1 MAFEKGNGINLK
13 KYKTKKGIN
22 IITVKT
28 DKFKTASIN
37 LFIHNQLDS
46 EAATQNALIPM
57 VLKRGSKDFPTM
69 QEISRKLE
77 NLYGSF
83 FDCGVVKKGERQ
95 IQHFFIDGVNEKY
108 LPGGEKLLD
117 SCAKLL
123 DSIVS
128 KPLVDDNGFKSE
140 YVQQEKDNL
149 SKLIQSRKNDK
160 VQYAVER
167 CYELMCTGE
176 RYGIHEWGK
185 VEDLDKITSEILS
198 KRYHENIS
206 KSRID
211 IMVLGDV
218 SEKWISMLENII
230 GVETDNSSLIE
241 KEEKR
246 KDVSAIRTFVD
257 EMDVNQGKLSMGFR
271 TNTSLADPDYYN
283 LLVYNSILGGGVH
296 SKLFQNVRE
305 KNSLAYYVFSR
316 MDKFKGTMMISS
328 GVESTNFEKA
338 KTIIL
343 EQLDDIK
350 AGKITGE
357 EYETSIKA
365 LENSLKNLADEP
377 IQLVDFCLGQSIVDS
392 DDSIEEILKKI
403 RSVKLDDVLKVSQK
417 INLDTIHYIKPRGG
431 R

>member
-1 MAFEKGNGINLK
+1 MTLIKRSGINLK
-13 KYKTKKGIN
+13 RYKTKKGMN
-22 IITVKT
+22 IIVVKT

-37 LFIHNQLDS
+37 LFIHNQLDRS
-46 EAATQNALIPM
+46 TVTQNALIPM
-57 VLKRGSKDFPTM
+57 VLKRGSREFPTM

-95 IQHFFIDGVNEKY
+95 IQHFFIDGVNEKF

-117 SCAKLL
+117 SCVRLL

-128 KPLVDDNGFKSE
+128 NPLTEGEGFRKE
-140 YVQQEKDNL
+140 YVRQEKDNL

-167 CYELMCTGE
+167 CYELMCAGE
-176 RYGIHEWGK
+176 RYGIHEWGR
-185 VEDLDKITSEILS
+185 VEDLESITPEILM
-198 KRYHENIS
+198 KRYSENIS
-206 KSRID
+206 KSKID

-218 SEKWISMLENII
+218 NEKWILGLEDIV
-230 GVETDNSSLIE
+230 GVTTDTSNSIE
-241 KEEKR
+241 KEETK
-246 KDVSAIRTFVD
+246 KEVGAIRTFVD

-271 TNTSLADPDYYN
+271 TNTGLADPDYYS

-316 MDKFKGTMMISS
+316 LDKFKGTMMIGS
-328 GVESTNFEKA
+328 GVEPTNFEKA

-343 EQLDDIK
+343 EQINDIK
-350 AGKITGE
+350 SGKVTSE
-357 EYETSIKA
+357 EYETSIKS
-365 LENSLKNLADEP
+365 LENSLKNLTDEP
-377 IQLVDFCLGQSIVDS
+377 VQLVDFCLGQSIIGS
-392 DDSIEEILKKI
+392 DDSIEEIMKKI
-403 RSVKLDDVLKVSQK
+403 KNVKMDDVLKISEK
-417 INLDTIHYIKPRGG
+417 INLDTIHYIKPKEG

>member
-1 MAFEKGNGINLK
+1 MAFEKGKGFNLK
-13 KYKTKKGIN
+13 KYNTKNGMN
-22 IITVKT
+22 IFVVKA

-46 EAATQNALIPM
+46 KTVTSNALIPM
-57 VLKRGSKDFPTM
+57 VLKRGSRDFPSM
-69 QEISRKLE
+69 KEISRKLE

-95 IQHFFIDGVNEKY
+95 IQHFYIDGVNEKF

-123 DSIVS
+123 DNIIT
-128 KPLVDDNGFKSE
+128 KPLLDGESFKSE
-140 YVQQEKDNL
+140 YLQQEKDNL
-149 SKLIQSRKNDK
+149 SQLIQARKNDK

-167 CYELMCTGE
+167 CYELMCAGE

-185 VEDLDKITSEILS
+185 LEDLEGITSEALY
-198 KRYHENIS
+198 KRYKDNIS
-206 KSRID
+206 KSKID
-211 IMVLGDV
+211 ILILGDV
-218 SEKWISMLENII
+218 GEKWISGLEGII
-230 GVETDNSSLIE
+230 DIKTDNSVLVE
-241 KEEKR
+241 KEETK
-246 KDVSAIRTFVD
+246 KIVSAIRTFVD

-271 TNTSLADPDYYN
+271 TNICLSDPDYYN

-316 MDKFKGTMMISS
+316 LDKFKGTMMISS
-328 GVESTNFEKA
+328 GVEASNFEKA
-338 KTIIL
+338 KNIIL
-343 EQLDDIK
+343 EQVNDIK
-350 AGKITGE
+350 EGKITSE

-365 LENSLKNLADEP
+365 LENSLRNLADEP
-377 IQLVDFCLGQSIVDS
+377 IQLVDFCLGQSIIDS
-392 DDSIEEILKKI
+392 DDSMDDILNKI
-403 RSVKLDDVLKVSQK
+403 RSVKLDDVIKICDK
-417 INLDTIHYIKPRGG
+417 INLDTIHYIKPKEG

>member
-1 MAFEKGNGINLK
+1 MAFERGSEINLK
-13 KYKTKKGIN
+13 RYNTKKGMDVIL
-22 IITVKT
+22 VKT

-37 LFIHNQLDS
+37 LFIHNQLDR
-46 EAATQNALIPM
+46 ETVTKNALIPM

-95 IQHFFIDGVNEKY
+95 IQHFYIDAVNERF
-108 LPGGEKLLD
+108 LPGGEKLMD

-123 DSIVS
+123 DGIVT
-128 KPLVDDNGFKSE
+128 KPLLDGESFKSE

-149 SKLIQSRKNDK
+149 SQLIQARKNDK

-176 RYGIHEWGK
+176 RFGIHEWGR
-185 VEDLDKITSEILS
+185 VEDLEDITSDMLY
-198 KRYHENIS
+198 KLYKENIS
-206 KSRID
+206 KSKIG
-211 IMVLGDV
+211 ILILGDV
-218 SEKWISMLENII
+218 SEKWISGLEEII
-230 GVETDNSSLIE
+230 GIKTANSTVIE
-241 KEEKR
+241 KEETK
-246 KDVSAIRTFVD
+246 KEVSAIRTFVD

-271 TNTSLADPDYYN
+271 TNISMADPDYYN

-296 SKLFQNVRE
+296 SKLFRNVRE

-328 GVESTNFEKA
+328 GVEASNFEKA

-343 EQLDDIK
+343 EQMNDIK
-350 AGKITGE
+350 EGKVTGE
-357 EYETSIKA
+357 EFDTSIKA
-365 LENSLKNLADEP
+365 LENSLRNLADEP
-377 IQLVDFCLGQSIVDS
+377 IKLVDFCLGQSIIGS
-392 DDSIEEILKKI
+392 DDSVQDILNKI
-403 RSVKLDDVLKVSQK
+403 KGVKLDDVLKICDK
-417 INLDTIHYIKPRGG
+417 IKLDTIHYIKPREG

>member
-13 KYKTKKGIN
+13 KYNTKKGIN
-22 IITVKT
+22 IINVKT

-37 LFIHNQLDS
+37 LFIHNQLDR
-46 EAATQNALIPM
+46 ETVTQNALIPM

-95 IQHFFIDGVNEKY
+95 LQHFFIDGVNEKY

-123 DSIVS
+123 DNIVS
-128 KPLVDDNGFKSE
+128 KPFLDNNGFKCE

-185 VEDLDKITSEILS
+185 VEDLDSITPEILS

-206 KSRID
+206 KAKID
-211 IMVLGDV
+211 ILVLGDV
-218 SEKWISMLENII
+218 GEKWISVLEDII
-230 GVETDNSSLIE
+230 GVKTDNSSLVE
-241 KEEKR
+241 KEEIK

-271 TNTSLADPDYYN
+271 TNTSLADSDYYD

-350 AGKITGE
+350 AGKVTGE

-365 LENSLKNLADEP
+365 LENSLRNLADEP
-377 IQLVDFCLGQSIVDS
+377 IQLVDFCLGQSIIGS
-392 DDSIEEILKKI
+392 DDSVEEILKKI
-403 RSVKLDDVLKVSQK
+403 RSVKLDDVLKISQK